1 MLAGLGVGLALL
13 PREVAA
19 RAAAL
24 ELQRTD
30 LSSRRTDLIA
40 RLKQGGLEAAD
51 RRRLQVSMARVL
63 KELDEVEEA
72 IAGLGPPR
80 EARRQGAGQP
90 AGRAFVQAHPL
101 LSGVLLGGGVVGL
114 VAALVIWA
122 QGDARPDPQAEQE
135 MAQGGG
141 QTDFRGQRPL
151 PPELAPR
158 AEELQRQI
166 EEDPSDLEAMRAL
179 MQLMLTNGR
188 AFDAFQTAQLA
199 LQIAPEDPDAHFVSG
214 IVRLQMGQT
223 QVALD
228 SLDRA
233 LGSDPGHEQAALMR
247 GLLLLQLGDRDG
259 AVATWERANEV
270 RASPRLQQV
279 TGMAREGRTFD
290 EIVGSP
296 P

>member
-1 MLAGLGVGLALL
+1 MLAGLGGGLALL

-80 EARRQGAGQP
+80 EARRQAAGQP

-141 QTDFRGQRPL
+141 QTDFRGQPPL